1 MGEII
6 VPHTVA
12 LEMSR
17 IDKFIEHRGIYY
29 NESAIEGYISF
40 CNNEL
45 VLTDG
50 SPFHML
56 DIFKV
61 WAESIFGWYYFEER
75 RVWQPDGRGGGSFV
89 TKTVKRRL
97 TNKQYLIVARG
108 AAKSMYSSSV
118 QCYELVMDP
127 ETTHHIVTAPTMKQA
142 EEIITPIKTAL
153 TISRGPLLSF
163 MTEGSIQNTTG
174 NRANR
179 PKLWPTKKG
188 IENFI
193 NGSILEVRP
202 MSIDKLNGLRTKYN
216 SIDEW
221 LSGHTSEDVVGA
233 IEQGA
238 SKLDDYLILAT
249 SSEGTVRNG
258 PGDNIK
264 MELMKILNGEYIDP
278 HTSIWYYR
286 LDSPEEVGEPAM
298 WVKANPNLGYTVQ
311 YDVYH
316 RDVER
321 AQQSPSNRN
330 DILAKRF
337 GIPLEGYTQ
346 FFPYEET
353 IPTGHNLNF
362 WGMDCSLGADLSQ
375 GDDFCAFT
383 FLFPLETDRYGVKT
397 ISYITEYTLS
407 QLNNALR
414 EKYEEFIKEG
424 SLVILNGTVL
434 DIMEV
439 YEDLEEHIANNEYN
453 VLSFGYDPYNAREF
467 VTRWETK
474 HAAYGLCKV
483 PQGART
489 ESVPLGEIKKISTQR
504 GFLFD
509 QKILQF
515 SMEHCITS
523 EDSNGNRKLYKRRR
537 EEKIDNVAA
546 LLDAY
551 VAHKAH
557 KDFYW

>member
-6 VPHTVA
+6 VPHTIA
-12 LEMSR
+12 QEMNR
-17 IDKFIEHRGIYY
+17 IDWLIEHKGVYY
-29 NESAIEGYISF
+29 DPSPVEGYISF

-56 DIFKV
+56 DTFKV
-61 WAESIFGWYYFEER
+61 WSEEIFGWYYFIER
-75 RVWQPDGRGGGSFV
+75 EVFHPDGRGGGYYV
-89 TKTVKRRL
+89 KKTVKKRL
-97 TNKQYLIVARG
+97 TTKQFLIVARG
-108 AAKSMYSSSV
+108 AAKSMYSSSI
-118 QCYELVMDP
+118 QAYFLAIDP
-127 ETTHHIVTAPTMKQA
+127 ETTHQIVTAPTMKQA

-153 TISRGPLLSF
+153 TISRGPYLEF

-179 PKLWPTKKG
+179 PKICATKKG
-188 IENFI
+188 IENFV
-193 NGSILEVRP
+193 NGSLLEVRP
-202 MSIDKLNGLRTKYN
+202 MSIDKLNGLRTKVN

-233 IEQGA
+233 VEQGS
-238 SKLDDYLILAT
+238 SKLEDYLIIAT

-264 MELMKILNGEYIDP
+264 MELAKILNGEYFNP
-278 HTSIWYYR
+278 FVSIWYYR
-286 LDSPEEVGEPAM
+286 LDSPEEVGMPHM
-298 WVKANPNLGYTVQ
+298 WMKANPNLGYTVQ

-316 RDVER
+316 QDVER

-353 IPTGHNLNF
+353 IPSIKPLNF
-362 WGMDCSLGADLSQ
+362 WGMDCSLGGDLSQ

-383 FLFPLETDRYGVKT
+383 FLFPLEKDQFGVKT
-397 ISYITEYTLS
+397 LSYITEYTFNK
-407 QLNNALR
+407 LNNTLR
-414 EKYEEFIKEG
+414 EKYNEFINEG
-424 SLVILNGTVL
+424 SLIIMNGTNL
-434 DIMEV
+434 DMMEV
-439 YEDLEEHIANNEYN
+439 YDDLENRIADNEYN
-453 VLSFGYDPYNAREF
+453 VTSFGYDPYNAREF

-474 HAAYGLCKV
+474 HGPFGLCKV

-509 QKILQF
+509 QKIMQF
-515 SMEHCITS
+515 SMEHCITQ

-546 LLDAY
+546 LLDSY
-551 VAHKAH
+551 VAYKTH
-557 KDFYW
+557 KDVYW